1 MIRDIDEYRQ
11 ALQSI
16 DRRLDW
22 IIDDAERLDSFL
34 LDPAFGDERL
44 AGVLASGRSMRDVLD
59 TMNAMEEALATMKE
73 LARECMD
80 FEDNIFKEVRW

>member
-22 IIDDAERLDSFL
+22 IIDDAESLDRLL
-34 LDPAFGDERL
+34 LDPAFGEEGL
-44 AGVLASGRSMRDVLD
+44 AGELASERRMRNVLD
-59 TMNAMEEALATMKE
+59 TVNCMGRAINTMKE
-73 LARECMD
+73 LARECKD
-80 FEDNIFKEVRW
+80 FEDNIFKEAR